1 MTRLDYIGE
10 QPELF
15 RKALGT
21 RKEWTEEF
29 CRIFAGEKP
38 DSIYLIASGT
48 SGNAARAAAPFLEW
62 VWERPVHALAPSC
75 LSRVWG
81 KRPLLLFISQGG
93 KSVNMLTAAERMKGY
108 LRIAVTGNADSTL
121 NALCKHQILIPCGEE
136 AIGPK
141 TKGYTMTILLLY
153 LLALESGLFEGS
165 LNKRRYEEIM
175 SALERTA
182 GQFAENLRRTRVWI
196 GENEDEL
203 SQLSKLYLAGE
214 GQSALIAAEGALKV
228 METLMIPAF
237 AFEFEEYLHGPSCS
251 LGESVGGFYFLSSE
265 EQRKEERK
273 EEESQDHGENE
284 CQSKEDILR
293 IGRMAAYH
301 REISPMVFC
310 CGRESGLEE
319 AVCEKDKICERDKR
333 DLFLLSSGQWFTRP
347 FEEILPLQLISAVIP
362 EKKGIEGMGMKCFKA
377 IDQRLGVKEK

>member
-1 MTRLDYIGE
+1 MTMLDYIGE

-15 RKALGT
+15 LKALEERKAL
-21 RKEWTEEF
+21 TEEF
-29 CRIFAGEKP
+29 CRIFAEKNP

-62 VWERPVHALAPSC
+62 VWERPVNALAPSC

-93 KSVNMLTAAERMKGY
+93 KSANMLDAAERMEGY
-108 LRIAVTGNADSTL
+108 LRIAVTGNADSKL
-121 NALCKHQILIPCGEE
+121 NVLCEHQMRIPCGEE

-165 LNKRRYEEIM
+165 LHQKRYDNHI
-175 SALERTA
+175 SALERAA
-182 GQFAENLRRTRVWI
+182 GQFAENIHRTRAWV

-203 SQLSKLYLAGE
+203 SRLSKLYLAGE

-228 METLMIPAF
+228 METLMIPAS

-251 LGESVGGFYFLSSE
+251 LGEDVGGFYFLPLAESE
-265 EQRKEERK
+265 EG
-273 EEESQDHGENE
+273 S
-284 CQSKEDILR
+284 R
-293 IGRMAAYH
+293 IKKMAAYH
-301 REISPMVFC
+301 REISPMVFV
-310 CGRESGLEE
+310 CGKESG
-319 AVCEKDKICERDKR
+319 ADASICKKDKR

-347 FEEILPLQLISAVIP
+347 FEEILPLQMISAVIP
-362 EKKGIEGMGMKCFKA
+362 GKKGIEGMGMKCFKA

>member
-1 MTRLDYIGE
+1 MTMLDYIGE

-15 RKALGT
+15 LKALEERKAL
-21 RKEWTEEF
+21 TEEF
-29 CRIFAGEKP
+29 CQIFAEKNP

-62 VWERPVHALAPSC
+62 VWERPVNALAPSC

-81 KRPLLLFISQGG
+81 KRPLLLLISQGG
-93 KSVNMLTAAERMKGY
+93 KSANMLAAAERMEGY
-108 LRIAVTGNADSTL
+108 LRIAVTGNADSKL
-121 NALCKHQILIPCGEE
+121 NVLCEHQMRIPCGEE

-165 LNKRRYEEIM
+165 LHQKRYEYSI
-175 SALERTA
+175 SALERAA
-182 GQFAENLRRTRVWI
+182 GQFAENIHRTRAWV

-203 SQLSKLYLAGE
+203 SRLSKLYLAGE

-228 METLMIPAF
+228 METLMIPAS

-251 LGESVGGFYFLSSE
+251 LGEDVGGFYFLSSADKREE
-265 EQRKEERK
+265 EQK
-273 EEESQDHGENE
+273 EEEGKVNREDG
-284 CQSKEDILR
+284 CQGIEGSR
-293 IGRMAAYH
+293 IKKMAAYH
-301 REISPMVFC
+301 REISPIVFV
-310 CGRESGLEE
+310 CGKESGTD
-319 AVCEKDKICERDKR
+319 ASICKKDKR

-347 FEEILPLQLISAVIP
+347 FEEILPLQMISAVIP
-362 EKKGIEGMGMKCFKA
+362 GKKGIEGMGMKCFKA